1 MSGQSQVTFRATL
14 LGTGAPPP
22 VLDRFGPSALVEAGE
37 EKFVFDAGRGAL
49 QRLFQLGVPF
59 SEVTGLFFT
68 HHHSDHVVGI
78 PDLWLTGWIRH
89 PWGGRRVPL
98 PVWGPTGTIDMMSH
112 LEKAYEVDIR
122 VRSRNYPAEGVALR
136 AQETT
141 EDVVYEKSGLKVT
154 AFEVDHGSEILP
166 AFGYRIDF
174 AGRSAVLS
182 EDTAFNE
189 NLIHFSQGTD
199 LLVHEVTLMEESLR
213 GSAQYQR
220 ITKNHTT
227 PEQAAEVF
235 SRVKPKL
242 AIYTH
247 ILLFGDL
254 ETKDLIGP
262 TRKNYSGQFE
272 IGEDLMSIDV
282 GEQLEVS
289 RFKKN

>member
-1 MSGQSQVTFRATL
+1 
-14 LGTGAPPP
+14 
-22 VLDRFGPSALVEAGE
+22 
-37 EKFVFDAGRGAL
+37 
-49 QRLFQLGVPF
+49 
-59 SEVTGLFFT
+59 
-68 HHHSDHVVGI
+68 
-78 PDLWLTGWIRH
+78 
-89 PWGGRRVPL
+89 
-98 PVWGPTGTIDMMSH
+98 MSH

-122 VRSRNYPAEGVALR
+122 VRRRNYPAEGVTLR
-136 AQETT
+136 VQEIT
-141 EDVVYEKSGLKVT
+141 EGVVYERSGLKVT

-182 EDTAFNE
+182 GDTTFNE

-199 LLVHEVTLMEESLR
+199 LLVHEVTIMEKSLK
-213 GSAQYQR
+213 GSVQYQR
-220 ITKNHTT
+220 ITKNHTS
-227 PEQAAEVF
+227 PEQAAEVL

-242 AIYTH
+242 AVYPH

-262 TRKNYSGQFE
+262 TRKNYSGPFE